1 MFLVFG
7 SCFGFLEVFLD
18 SGCGKCF
25 FPTSHRSIPERPC
38 SLNFCNTFQLNSDLL
53 LDMQLFDF
61 SDFLGVFI
69 QSHSGCKFERS
80 SQSTHT
86 HSASKFVN

>member
-1 MFLVFG
+1 MFWIVGSILSLLATIVFPKG
-7 SCFGFLEVFLD
+7 TAF
-18 SGCGKCF
+18 
-25 FPTSHRSIPERPC
+25 
-38 SLNFCNTFQLNSDLL
+38 LNFVIPLNSTLTT
-53 LDMQLFDF
+53 DMQLFDF

>member
-1 MFLVFG
+1 MFSILGLVL
-7 SCFGFLEVFLD
+7 SLRATVVFPK
-18 SGCGKCF
+18 GAAV
-25 FPTSHRSIPERPC
+25 
-38 SLNFCNTFQLNSDLL
+38 LNFLIPFNSTLTT
-53 LDMQLFDF
+53 DMQLFDF

-69 QSHSGCKFERS
+69 QSHGGCKFERS